1 MSRTF
6 SLAALA
12 AGATLAAPLIA
23 PTAAHAGAV
32 DEIKAGPLA
41 HNICIANCKNADK
54 EDGPVIDVQVNFKSP
69 GFLGWAFSP
78 KPYVAIAPNA
88 SGDTSFAAV
97 GLEWRWEFV
106 DGWAFVPA
114 FGYAVHDGEVK
125 NAYPNGTPQATQ
137 FSDDHV
143 LYGSRDL
150 FRTTFGLQREFGDRW
165 TGELTYAHYS
175 HGQILG
181 SGRNQGTDQ
190 AGVRIGYRFGQ

>member
-1 MSRTF
+1 MKSVV
-6 SLAALA
+6 LVAAAAALVAPA
-12 AGATLAAPLIA
+12 ANAQIDSVRLG
-23 PTAAHAGAV
+23 V
-32 DEIKAGPLA
+32 MK
-41 HNICIANCKNADK
+41 HNICVADCKNADK

-69 GFLGWAFSP
+69 EFLGWAFSP
-78 KPYVAIAPNA
+78 KPYIAIAPNA

-125 NAYPNGTPQATQ
+125 NAYTNGTPQATQ

-150 FRTTFGLQREFGDRW
+150 FRTALGLQREF
-165 TGELTYAHYS
+165 
-175 HGQILG
+175 GQILG